1 MMKTILSNLT
11 ERLSLLES
19 GHLTQAEMELLVE
32 DSKELYERL
41 IILRYK
47 LYETNVFVP
56 QTTVESMFSE
66 TTSPM
71 MDEVETPAFDL
82 FEMGE
87 EEPIAMEEEEEV
99 PTLHF
104 EAEAPVV
111 PIVETSLFDLT
122 VETPS
127 PTIEMDFT
135 PEEEQVDEHFTE
147 EPEMEESEDEFLA
160 TAESD
165 HVEESEVEEE
175 HMDEEVVSVEIPEP
189 EVSAEPQANFLDDI
203 ANPETT
209 SINSAWILQI
219 EQTIRSDRSVF
230 PLETL
235 IGSFSLNEKLQFIN
249 ELFDGS
255 SDAFSTG
262 TKKLDACQHMSEAR
276 EQLSEYSSTYNWD
289 LESEIVEDFIFKIC
303 RRYATATS

>member
-56 QTTVESMFSE
+56 QATVEAMFSE

-71 MDEVETPAFDL
+71 MEEVQTPAFDL

-87 EEPIAMEEEEEV
+87 EEPMAMVEEEEV

-111 PIVETSLFDLT
+111 PIVETSLFDMP

-127 PTIEMDFT
+127 PTMDFT
-135 PEEEQVDEHFTE
+135 PKEEQVDEPLTE
-147 EPEMEESEDEFLA
+147 EPEMKESADEFLT
-160 TAESD
+160 TAEID
-165 HVEESEVEEE
+165 HVEANEVVEE
-175 HMDEEVVSVEIPEP
+175 HMDEEVASVEIPEP
-189 EVSAEPQANFLDDI
+189 EVSVEPQANFLDDI
-203 ANPETT
+203 TNPETT

-255 SDAFSTG
+255 SDAFSTA
-262 TKKLDACQHMSEAR
+262 TKKLDACQQMSEAR
-276 EQLSEYSSTYNWD
+276 EQLSDYSSTYNWD

>member
-56 QTTVESMFSE
+56 QTTVEPMISE

-87 EEPIAMEEEEEV
+87 EEPIATEEEEEV

-135 PEEEQVDEHFTE
+135 PEEEQVDAPLTE
-147 EPEMEESEDEFLA
+147 EPEMEESADEFLT

-165 HVEESEVEEE
+165 HVEESELEEE

-189 EVSAEPQANFLDDI
+189 EVSAEPQPNFLDDI

>member
-56 QTTVESMFSE
+56 QAKVEPMFSE

-71 MDEVETPAFDL
+71 MDEAETPAFDL

-87 EEPIAMEEEEEV
+87 EEPMATVEEEEV

-111 PIVETSLFDLT
+111 PIVETSLFDMP

-127 PTIEMDFT
+127 PTMDFT
-135 PEEEQVDEHFTE
+135 PKEEQVDEPLME
-147 EPEMEESEDEFLA
+147 EPEMEESENEFLA
-160 TAESD
+160 TAESE

-175 HMDEEVVSVEIPEP
+175 HMDEEVVNVEIPEP
-189 EVSAEPQANFLDDI
+189 VVSAEPQANFLDDI

-255 SDAFSTG
+255 SDAFSTA